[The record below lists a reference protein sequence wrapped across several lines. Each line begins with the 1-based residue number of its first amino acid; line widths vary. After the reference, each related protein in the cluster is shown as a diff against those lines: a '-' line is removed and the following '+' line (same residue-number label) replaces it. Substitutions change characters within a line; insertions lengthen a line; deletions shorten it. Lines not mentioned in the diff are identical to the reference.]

1 MSYYDYDIDVN
12 IPTTV
17 RLDNGNV
24 LDLKLTS
31 KILNDST
38 LDRIFQDID
47 DFLENEFQ
55 GGDWMMRR
63 ITGYKVMLEYTWD
76 NGDTDKD
83 DISHME
89 DISPRMMEALLDD
102 IEFNDGEGDGEYD

>member
-1 MSYYDYDIDVN
+1 MSNYYYDIDVN

-55 GGDWMMRR
+55 GG
-63 ITGYKVMLEYTWD
+63 
-76 NGDTDKD
+76 
-83 DISHME
+83 
-89 DISPRMMEALLDD
+89 
-102 IEFNDGEGDGEYD
+102 IE

>member
-1 MSYYDYDIDVN
+1 MSNYDYDIDIN

-24 LDLKLTS
+24 LDLKL
-31 KILNDST
+31 DSRVISDLT

-55 GGDWMMRR
+55 GG
-63 ITGYKVMLEYTWD
+63 VQ
-76 NGDTDKD
+76 
-83 DISHME
+83 
-89 DISPRMMEALLDD
+89 
-102 IEFNDGEGDGEYD
+102 

>member
-1 MSYYDYDIDVN
+1 MSNYDYDIDVN

-24 LDLKLTS
+24 LDLKLDS

-55 GGDWMMRR
+55 GG
-63 ITGYKVMLEYTWD
+63 IQ
-76 NGDTDKD
+76 
-83 DISHME
+83 
-89 DISPRMMEALLDD
+89 
-102 IEFNDGEGDGEYD
+102 

>member
-1 MSYYDYDIDVN
+1 MNNYDYDIDVN
-12 IPTTV
+12 IPTTL

-55 GGDWMMRR
+55 GG
-63 ITGYKVMLEYTWD
+63 
-76 NGDTDKD
+76 
-83 DISHME
+83 
-89 DISPRMMEALLDD
+89 
-102 IEFNDGEGDGEYD
+102 IE

>member
-1 MSYYDYDIDVN
+1 MSNYDYDIDVN

-17 RLDNGNV
+17 KLDNGNV

-55 GGDWMMRR
+55 GG
-63 ITGYKVMLEYTWD
+63 
-76 NGDTDKD
+76 
-83 DISHME
+83 
-89 DISPRMMEALLDD
+89 
-102 IEFNDGEGDGEYD
+102 IE

>member
-1 MSYYDYDIDVN
+1 MSNYDYDIDVN

-47 DFLENEFQ
+47 YFLENEFQ
-55 GGDWMMRR
+55 GG
-63 ITGYKVMLEYTWD
+63 IK
-76 NGDTDKD
+76 
-83 DISHME
+83 
-89 DISPRMMEALLDD
+89 
-102 IEFNDGEGDGEYD
+102 

>member
-1 MSYYDYDIDVN
+1 MSNYDYDIDVN

-31 KILNDST
+31 KILNDLT

-55 GGDWMMRR
+55 GG
-63 ITGYKVMLEYTWD
+63 IQ
-76 NGDTDKD
+76 
-83 DISHME
+83 
-89 DISPRMMEALLDD
+89 
-102 IEFNDGEGDGEYD
+102 

>member
-1 MSYYDYDIDVN
+1 MSNYDYDIDVN

-47 DFLENEFQ
+47 DFLENEF
-55 GGDWMMRR
+55 
-63 ITGYKVMLEYTWD
+63 K
-76 NGDTDKD
+76 
-83 DISHME
+83 
-89 DISPRMMEALLDD
+89 
-102 IEFNDGEGDGEYD
+102 GE

>member
-1 MSYYDYDIDVN
+1 MKMSNYDYDIDIN

-24 LDLKLTS
+24 LDLKLDGRVIS
-31 KILNDST
+31 DLT

-55 GGDWMMRR
+55 GGIQWWL
-63 ITGYKVMLEYTWD
+63 I
-76 NGDTDKD
+76 
-83 DISHME
+83 
-89 DISPRMMEALLDD
+89 
-102 IEFNDGEGDGEYD
+102 F

>member
-1 MSYYDYDIDVN
+1 MSNYDYDIDVN

-24 LDLKLTS
+24 LELKLNS

-55 GGDWMMRR
+55 GGEG
-63 ITGYKVMLEYTWD
+63 T
-76 NGDTDKD
+76 
-83 DISHME
+83 
-89 DISPRMMEALLDD
+89 
-102 IEFNDGEGDGEYD
+102 ND

>member
-55 GGDWMMRR
+55 GG
-63 ITGYKVMLEYTWD
+63 G
-76 NGDTDKD
+76 
-83 DISHME
+83 
-89 DISPRMMEALLDD
+89 
-102 IEFNDGEGDGEYD
+102 

>member
-1 MSYYDYDIDVN
+1 MINYDYDIDIN

-24 LDLKLTS
+24 LELKLDNGVIS
-31 KILNDST
+31 DST

-55 GGDWMMRR
+55 GG
-63 ITGYKVMLEYTWD
+63 
-76 NGDTDKD
+76 
-83 DISHME
+83 
-89 DISPRMMEALLDD
+89 
-102 IEFNDGEGDGEYD
+102 IE

>member
-1 MSYYDYDIDVN
+1 MSNYDYDIDVN

-31 KILNDST
+31 KILSDST
-38 LDRIFQDID
+38 LDKVFQDID

-55 GGDWMMRR
+55 GG
-63 ITGYKVMLEYTWD
+63 
-76 NGDTDKD
+76 
-83 DISHME
+83 
-89 DISPRMMEALLDD
+89 
-102 IEFNDGEGDGEYD
+102 IE

>member
-1 MSYYDYDIDVN
+1 MSNYDYDIDVN

-55 GGDWMMRR
+55 GG
-63 ITGYKVMLEYTWD
+63 
-76 NGDTDKD
+76 
-83 DISHME
+83 
-89 DISPRMMEALLDD
+89 
-102 IEFNDGEGDGEYD
+102 IE

>member
-1 MSYYDYDIDVN
+1 MSNYDYDIDVN
-12 IPTTV
+12 IPKTV

-55 GGDWMMRR
+55 GG
-63 ITGYKVMLEYTWD
+63 IK
-76 NGDTDKD
+76 
-83 DISHME
+83 
-89 DISPRMMEALLDD
+89 
-102 IEFNDGEGDGEYD
+102 

>member
-1 MSYYDYDIDVN
+1 VNMSNYDYDIDIN

-24 LDLKLTS
+24 LDLKLDS
-31 KILNDST
+31 RVISDST

-55 GGDWMMRR
+55 GG
-63 ITGYKVMLEYTWD
+63 I
-76 NGDTDKD
+76 N
-83 DISHME
+83 
-89 DISPRMMEALLDD
+89 
-102 IEFNDGEGDGEYD
+102 

>member
-1 MSYYDYDIDVN
+1 MSNYDYDIDVN

-47 DFLENEFQ
+47 DFLEKEFQ
-55 GGDWMMRR
+55 GG
-63 ITGYKVMLEYTWD
+63 I
-76 NGDTDKD
+76 N
-83 DISHME
+83 
-89 DISPRMMEALLDD
+89 
-102 IEFNDGEGDGEYD
+102 

>member
-1 MSYYDYDIDVN
+1 MSNYDYDIDVN
-12 IPTTV
+12 IPTTL

-55 GGDWMMRR
+55 GG
-63 ITGYKVMLEYTWD
+63 
-76 NGDTDKD
+76 
-83 DISHME
+83 
-89 DISPRMMEALLDD
+89 
-102 IEFNDGEGDGEYD
+102 IE

>member
-1 MSYYDYDIDVN
+1 MSNYDYDIDVN

-24 LDLKLTS
+24 LDLKLHS
-31 KILNDST
+31 SILNDST

-55 GGDWMMRR
+55 GG
-63 ITGYKVMLEYTWD
+63 
-76 NGDTDKD
+76 
-83 DISHME
+83 
-89 DISPRMMEALLDD
+89 
-102 IEFNDGEGDGEYD
+102 IE

>member
-1 MSYYDYDIDVN
+1 MSNYDYDIDIN

-24 LDLKLTS
+24 LDLKLDS
-31 KILNDST
+31 RVISDST

-55 GGDWMMRR
+55 GG
-63 ITGYKVMLEYTWD
+63 
-76 NGDTDKD
+76 
-83 DISHME
+83 
-89 DISPRMMEALLDD
+89 
-102 IEFNDGEGDGEYD
+102 IE

>member
-1 MSYYDYDIDVN
+1 MKMINYDYDIDIN

-24 LDLKLTS
+24 LELKLDNGVIS
-31 KILNDST
+31 DST

-55 GGDWMMRR
+55 GG
-63 ITGYKVMLEYTWD
+63 
-76 NGDTDKD
+76 
-83 DISHME
+83 
-89 DISPRMMEALLDD
+89 
-102 IEFNDGEGDGEYD
+102 IE

>member
-1 MSYYDYDIDVN
+1 MSNYDYDIDVN

-24 LDLKLTS
+24 LDLKLNS

-55 GGDWMMRR
+55 GG
-63 ITGYKVMLEYTWD
+63 I
-76 NGDTDKD
+76 N
-83 DISHME
+83 
-89 DISPRMMEALLDD
+89 
-102 IEFNDGEGDGEYD
+102 

>member
-1 MSYYDYDIDVN
+1 MSNYDYDIDVN

-31 KILNDST
+31 KDLSDST

-47 DFLENEFQ
+47 DFLEKEFQ
-55 GGDWMMRR
+55 RG
-63 ITGYKVMLEYTWD
+63 I
-76 NGDTDKD
+76 N
-83 DISHME
+83 
-89 DISPRMMEALLDD
+89 
-102 IEFNDGEGDGEYD
+102 